1 MNVMAYRGYAAR
13 VEFDAQDR
21 IFVGHLAGIRD
32 VVGFHGTSVDELE
45 AAFHEAVDDY
55 VAACEKL
62 GQAPEKPF
70 SGRVMFRID
79 PEVHARAALA
89 AQLAG
94 MSLNQWGEQALRKA
108 AQEIE

>member
-1 MNVMAYRGYAAR
+1 MESDRSAAAR
-13 VEFDAQDR
+13 VEFDPDDR
-21 IFVGHLAGIRD
+21 TFVGHLAGIRD

-55 VAACEKL
+55 LASCEKL
-62 GQAPEKPF
+62 GQSPEKPF

-79 PEVHARAALA
+79 PEIHARATRA

-94 MSLNQWGEQALRKA
+94 MSLEQWGEQALRRAVEK
-108 AQEIE
+108 QSS

>member
-62 GQAPEKPF
+62 GRPPEKPF

-108 AQEIE
+108 AQEVQ

>member
-13 VEFDAQDR
+13 VELDAQDR

-45 AAFHEAVDDY
+45 TAFHEAVDDY

-62 GQAPEKPF
+62 GRPPEKPF

-108 AQEIE
+108 AQEVQ